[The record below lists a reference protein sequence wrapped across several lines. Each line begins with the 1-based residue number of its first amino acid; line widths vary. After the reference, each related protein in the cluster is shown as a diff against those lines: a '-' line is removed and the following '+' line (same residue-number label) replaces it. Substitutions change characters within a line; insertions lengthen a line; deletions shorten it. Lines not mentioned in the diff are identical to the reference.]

1 MYRGEREEEEG
12 RREVRIEAM
21 EIICEVFAVAC
32 SNDNR
37 SSGWVAIK
45 MKGHRFNLGYVV
57 EMESTFLDFL
67 A

>member
-1 MYRGEREEEEG
+1 
-12 RREVRIEAM
+12 M
-21 EIICEVFAVAC
+21 ENICEVFAVAC

-45 MKGHRFNLGYVV
+45 MKGHRFNLRYVV